1 MSQTELSFKREE
13 ADIGIKQQETEE
25 EYIENKDII
34 DFLMQHEPRK
44 DIDLSKIK
52 IPSYLNIDDEEDESN
67 EKYKD

>member
-25 EYIENKDII
+25 ENIENKEII

>member
-1 MSQTELSFKREE
+1 MSQTELSFKKEE

>member
-1 MSQTELSFKREE
+1 MSQTELSFKKEE

-52 IPSYLNIDDEEDESN
+52 IPSYLYIDDEEDESN

>member
-1 MSQTELSFKREE
+1 MSQTELSFKTEE

-25 EYIENKDII
+25 ECIENKEII

-44 DIDLSKIK
+44 DIDFSKIK
-52 IPSYLNIDDEEDESN
+52 IPSYLYIDDEEDESN

>member
-1 MSQTELSFKREE
+1 MSQTELSFKKEE

-52 IPSYLNIDDEEDESN
+52 IPKYLDLNDGEEDN
-67 EKYKD
+67 